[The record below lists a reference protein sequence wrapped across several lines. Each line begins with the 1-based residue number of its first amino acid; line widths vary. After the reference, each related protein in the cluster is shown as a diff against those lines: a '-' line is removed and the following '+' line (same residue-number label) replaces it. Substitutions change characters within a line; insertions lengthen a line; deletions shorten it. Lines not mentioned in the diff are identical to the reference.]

1 MLFKGGKNTPKER
14 KITFNQYLAAHFLIF
29 APRRYARQIQYY
41 MRSIFIKEIAS
52 FFSSIVGYVA
62 VLVFLVACG
71 LALWVLP
78 DTSILDYGYASMER
92 FFAIAPLLLLLL
104 IPAITMR
111 ALADEFRTGTIEW
124 LSTKP
129 LRDIDIILGKYFA
142 SVVLI
147 AFALLPTLIY
157 VYSVGNL
164 AELRTTL
171 DSGAIIGS
179 YIGLLFLAAGFA
191 AIGIF
196 CSSLTSNQIVGFLVA
211 LFACFLFY
219 YGFEMIGHID
229 ALQGTASYLLGL
241 VGMSFHYTSISRGII
256 DSRDVVYFLS
266 VIVLFITLT
275 RISLRLR
282 TQG

>member
-1 MLFKGGKNTPKER
+1 
-14 KITFNQYLAAHFLIF
+14 
-29 APRRYARQIQYY
+29 
-41 MRSIFIKEIAS
+41 MRSIFTKEIAS

-71 LALWVLP
+71 LFLWVIN
-78 DTSILDYGYASMER
+78 DTSFLDYGYASMDR
-92 FFAIAPLLLLLL
+92 FFDIAPLLLLLL

-111 ALADEFRTGTIEW
+111 ALADEFRSGTIEW

-129 LRDIDIILGKYFA
+129 LRDIEIILGKYFA
-142 SVVLI
+142 AVVLV
-147 AFALLPTLIY
+147 AFALLPTLLY
-157 VYSVGNL
+157 VYSIGNL
-164 AELRTTL
+164 AQAKTQL

-179 YIGLLFLAAGFA
+179 YIGLLFLASGFA

-211 LFACFLFY
+211 LFGCYLFY
-219 YGFEMIGHID
+219 YGFEALSHIPS
-229 ALQGTASYLLGL
+229 LEGTTSYILSLM
-241 VGMSFHYTSISRGII
+241 GMSFHYNSISRGVLDTRDII
-256 DSRDVVYFLS
+256 YFLS
-266 VIVLFITLT
+266 VIVLFIALT